1 VSRSTPEPL
10 ALISHAQDEL
20 RVIRDRWVMLDA
32 FVRELDRVTRG
43 EPFTIMNELVWTAMI
58 DARDMLVIHFSQWI
72 CSATGE
78 GGVLT
83 RLKHFPAST
92 FYVRR
97 KPSKLLDSSG
107 IIGPRLTD
115 EQRRAIARDL
125 RDVEHGSRLAVFA
138 KLFPEAAS
146 APRAPN
152 RADWD
157 ALTTRFEERLGP
169 VVHDRNQNRAHP
181 RYGHGTRT
189 SSAEMHDLEQLF
201 TRLEW
206 AETLLNDLRVVLDDS
221 QLVYSA
227 PHQEADAAE
236 GLVDLILFGSHGRM
250 DVLSGLSTAAHVGA
264 GKYAWQYRD
273 ALYEAMWSQRA
284 TVDRPFN
291 DPEQLRDREGGY
303 VLFEHRST
311 RDDE

>member
-1 VSRSTPEPL
+1 MSRVAPNAL
-10 ALISHAQDEL
+10 ALIRHAQNEL
-20 RVIRDRWVMLDA
+20 RMILDRWVMLDA
-32 FVRELDRVTRG
+32 FVRELDRVTRR

-83 RLKHFPAST
+83 ELKHCPAST
-92 FYVRR
+92 FYVCR
-97 KPSKLLDSSG
+97 KPKELPDSSRLV
-107 IIGPRLTD
+107 GPRLTE
-115 EQRRAIARDL
+115 EQRRTIAREL

-169 VVHDRNQNRAHP
+169 VVHDRNHNRAHP
-181 RYGHGTRT
+181 RYGHGTWS
-189 SSAEMHDLEQLF
+189 SSAEMHDLEQLSAH
-201 TRLEW
+201 LEW
-206 AETLLNDLRVVLDDS
+206 AMKLLNDLRVVLDDS
-221 QLVYSA
+221 QLVYSP
-227 PHQEADAAE
+227 PHQETGAAE
-236 GLVDLILFGSHGRM
+236 GLVDLLLFGSRDQM
-250 DVLSGLSTAAHVGA
+250 DRLSGLSAAAHAGT
-264 GKYAWQYRD
+264 GKYAWQYRE

-284 TVDRPFN
+284 TVDQPFN
-291 DPEQLRDREGGY
+291 DPEQFRDRDEGY
-303 VLFEHRST
+303 VLFEERSS